1 MGARGGAG
9 GEQLNDNNIYLT
21 SLHCGFVHVQKHY
34 VVDGDEEGLILLHLN
49 GRLGRRRGR
58 ATQLEAIR
66 TN

>member
-1 MGARGGAG
+1 MGGWGGAIISIDDDIDDDDDDDFG
-9 GEQLNDNNIYLT
+9 TMQCNV
-21 SLHCGFVHVQKHY
+21 SVMMM
-34 VVDGDEEGLILLHLN
+34 VVGLILLHLN